1 MGRPKANKEVAKEE
15 QKQYI
20 QDLKDRVPIEGKF
33 GEAKRRYGLDR
44 VMAKLPET
52 SLTVI
57 GLSVIIMNLEKGI
70 RLFCTQLISISRQLL
85 DKFKV
90 NFLEMNSIF

>member
-44 VMAKLPET
+44 VMAKLSET

-70 RLFCTQLISISRQLL
+70 RLFCTQLIFISRQLL

-90 NFLEMNSIF
+90 KFLEINSIF